1 MSHSSRYLRAAALG
15 AGVAIGV
22 LSAGAPAADAA
33 QKKSAEAAQP
43 QTEASQKQQAAA
55 AAKNN
60 YESGVKQYQA
70 GKYAPAV
77 ENLSAALRGG
87 GLASGEMARALYI
100 RGLAYKKQSKPGL
113 AISDLT
119 SALWLK
125 NGLNDADRAN
135 ATAERAEAYRQ
146 AGLGDGNTG
155 GESVAVAD
163 PNAGAAAAPAPAP
176 AVVAETKPAKKK
188 GKKDEA
194 ALAPP
199 VPAPEPVAE
208 ITRQAPDSEAAQD
221 AARAR
226 KLAAAPVDAGGL
238 TSVASQTLTGAGTS
252 PAVAAAPAPAVPE
265 TTLAAVAP
273 APAPAAAPVIA
284 PMAAP
289 AAASAPAVSAPPADA
304 PVLSA
309 APIEQTPATP
319 DAAAGTSSSPI
330 GKFFSNLF
338 SGSSTA
344 QPAPAAD
351 PVTTASTT
359 PTAATSSWNDQTS
372 VANGVAKDGAVA
384 KGVKQAAAGS
394 PPAAA
399 PAAVKAGKYKIHIAA
414 VRSRQEAEAI
424 AQKVQTENGAALK
437 SRTASVDE
445 AVIGSMGTFYRV
457 RVGSFANADE
467 PRSVCN
473 SLRTSGFDC
482 LVVTN

>member
-15 AGVAIGV
+15 AGAAIGV
-22 LSAGAPAADAA
+22 FSAAVTGADAA
-33 QKKSAEAAQP
+33 QKKPAEAAQP

-70 GKYAPAV
+70 GKYGPAV
-77 ENLSAALRGG
+77 DNLSAALRGG
-87 GLASGEMARALYI
+87 GLASGDMARALYI

-125 NGLNDADRAN
+125 NGLNDSDRAN

-163 PNAGAAAAPAPAP
+163 PNAGASAAPAPAVSAAP
-176 AVVAETKPAKKK
+176 AAVAESKPAKKK
-188 GKKDEA
+188 GKKDEVA
-194 ALAPP
+194 AAPP
-199 VPAPEPVAE
+199 IPAPEPVAE

-226 KLAAAPVDAGGL
+226 KLAATPVDAGGL
-238 TSVASQTLTGAGTS
+238 TSVASQTLTGN
-252 PAVAAAPAPAVPE
+252 PAAAPQQPAAAAAPAAVE
-265 TTLAAVAP
+265 TTVAAVTP
-273 APAPAAAPVIA
+273 AAAAAPVA
-284 PMAAP
+284 TPMAAP
-289 AAASAPAVSAPPADA
+289 AADT

-309 APIEQTPATP
+309 APVDQAPAAAEPAT
-319 DAAAGTSSSPI
+319 GSSPI

-344 QPAPAAD
+344 QPAPAGE

-359 PTAATSSWNDQTS
+359 PPAATSSWNDQTS
-372 VANGVAKDGAVA
+372 VANGAASSGAAA
-384 KGVKQAAAGS
+384 KGVKQAAA
-394 PPAAA
+394 A
-399 PAAVKAGKYKIHIAA
+399 PAPAEPAVKGGKYKIHIAA

-424 AQKVQTENGAALK
+424 AQKVQAENSAALK

-457 RVGSFANADE
+457 RVGSFATADE
-467 PRSVCN
+467 PRGVCN
-473 SLRTSGFDC
+473 ALRSSGFDC

>member
-22 LSAGAPAADAA
+22 FSAAVTGADAA
-33 QKKSAEAAQP
+33 QKKPAEAAQP
-43 QTEASQKQQAAA
+43 QTEASQKQQAAAAA

-70 GKYAPAV
+70 GKYGPAV
-77 ENLSAALRGG
+77 DNLSAALRGG
-87 GLASGEMARALYI
+87 GLASGDMARALYI

-125 NGLNDADRAN
+125 NGLNDSDRAN

-163 PNAGAAAAPAPAP
+163 PNAGASAAPAPAVSAAP
-176 AVVAETKPAKKK
+176 AAIAETKPSKKK
-188 GKKDEA
+188 GKKDEVA
-194 ALAPP
+194 AAPP
-199 VPAPEPVAE
+199 IPAPEPVAE
-208 ITRQAPDSEAAQD
+208 ITRQPPDSEAAQD

-226 KLAAAPVDAGGL
+226 KLAATPVDAGGL
-238 TSVASQTLTGAGTS
+238 TSVASQTLTGN
-252 PAVAAAPAPAVPE
+252 
-265 TTLAAVAP
+265 
-273 APAPAAAPVIA
+273 PAAAPLPPAAPVA
-284 PMAAP
+284 PAAVETTAGAVTPAATPPPVAATAAPVTTPMAAP
-289 AAASAPAVSAPPADA
+289 AADT

-309 APIEQTPATP
+309 APVDQAPAAAEPAT
-319 DAAAGTSSSPI
+319 GSSPI

-344 QPAPAAD
+344 QPAPAGEQ
-351 PVTTASTT
+351 VTTASTT
-359 PTAATSSWNDQTS
+359 PPAATSSWNDQTS
-372 VANGVAKDGAVA
+372 VANGAASSGAAA
-384 KGVKQAAAGS
+384 KGVKQAAA
-394 PPAAA
+394 AAA
-399 PAAVKAGKYKIHIAA
+399 PAEPSVKGGKYKIHIAA

-424 AQKVQTENGAALK
+424 AQKVQAENSAALK

-457 RVGSFANADE
+457 RVGSFATADE
-467 PRSVCN
+467 PRGVCN
-473 SLRTSGFDC
+473 ALRSSGFDC